1 MLAFVGITNDQIAS
15 AEEVSAAI
23 EQQDKKIQNALTEL
37 NAVSHAGGYK
47 EWISKNKVF
56 LSDLKNNNPMTY
68 QSFMEKFTSV
78 KSTLQQKELSN
89 NVR

>member
-1 MLAFVGITNDQIAS
+1 MELPTIRSHQLKKS
-15 AEEVSAAI
+15 LAAI

-56 LSDLKNNNPMTY
+56 LSDLKANNPMSY
-68 QSFMEKFTSV
+68 Q
-78 KSTLQQKELSN
+78 TLWKDLLQLNQICKLEELSN
-89 NVR
+89 DR